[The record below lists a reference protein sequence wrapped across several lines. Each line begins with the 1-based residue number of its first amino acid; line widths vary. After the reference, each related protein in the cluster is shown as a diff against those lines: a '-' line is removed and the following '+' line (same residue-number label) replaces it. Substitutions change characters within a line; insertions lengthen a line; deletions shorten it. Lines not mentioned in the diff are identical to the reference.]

1 MRKLNLDFC
10 HCRDRRP
17 YENFQMPYRKQSFI
31 QKQRKPKKKLMLTSK
46 QRAYL
51 RSMANNYDTIY
62 QIGKGGI
69 SDMMVTQLD
78 ATLEAREL
86 IKLRTLDMC
95 DYGPREAGE
104 ILAER
109 LGADLVAVTGTRFIL
124 YRESKKKKRI
134 ELP

>member
-1 MRKLNLDFC
+1 
-10 HCRDRRP
+10 
-17 YENFQMPYRKQSFI
+17 
-31 QKQRKPKKKLMLTSK
+31 MLTSK

-51 RSMANNYDTIY
+51 RALANNYDTIY

-86 IKLRTLDMC
+86 IKLRTLDAC
-95 DYGPREAGE
+95 EYGPREAAD
-104 ILAER
+104 ILAEK
-109 LGADLVAVTGTRFIL
+109 LGADVVGVLGTKFIL

-134 ELP
+134 ELPR

>member
-1 MRKLNLDFC
+1 MHARWKNSRSFLRKLTDI
-10 HCRDRRP
+10 DTIG
-17 YENFQMPYRKQSFI
+17 KDSTI
-31 QKQRKPKKKLMLTSK
+31 MLTSK

-51 RSMANNYDTIY
+51 RAMANTYDTIY

-69 SDMMVTQLD
+69 GDMMVTQLD

-95 DYGPREAGE
+95 EYGPREAGE
-104 ILAER
+104 ILAEK

-134 ELP
+134 ELPK

>member
-1 MRKLNLDFC
+1 
-10 HCRDRRP
+10 
-17 YENFQMPYRKQSFI
+17 
-31 QKQRKPKKKLMLTSK
+31 MLTSK

-51 RSMANNYDTIY
+51 RSMANTYDTIY

-109 LGADLVAVTGTRFIL
+109 LGADLVTVTGTRFVL

>member
-1 MRKLNLDFC
+1 
-10 HCRDRRP
+10 
-17 YENFQMPYRKQSFI
+17 
-31 QKQRKPKKKLMLTSK
+31 MLTSK
-46 QRAYL
+46 QRADL
-51 RSMANNYDTIY
+51 RSMANTYDTIY

-95 DYGPREAGE
+95 EYGPREAGE

-134 ELP
+134 ELPK

>member
-1 MRKLNLDFC
+1 MIT
-10 HCRDRRP
+10 RDT
-17 YENFQMPYRKQSFI
+17 I
-31 QKQRKPKKKLMLTSK
+31 TSK
-46 QRAYL
+46 QRSKLKGIASTL
-51 RSMANNYDTIY
+51 PAIA
-62 QIGKGGI
+62 QIGKGGVTENMVKSL
-69 SDMMVTQLD
+69 SD
-78 ATLEAREL
+78 ALEAREL